1 MKKLLCYFL
10 IYSLIFTNSCTSLL
24 SLVSRTEHEE
34 ITTFRKVFEEHNKV
48 NVETSGNTIKIT
60 ATRVLNFKDDKVTRP
75 KGSIGG
81 GDDWIYFVALLGQGL
96 LSLIFTS
103 KVFPAQPNNPKLGW
117 KEDKNFWA
125 GYALIMSD
133 LFLTSGLSYFSRI
146 RETKEGIEEK
156 PISNKK
162 YKLQVGDRVFDGL
175 TNDNGQI
182 ILENIK
188 LDKADLLKGVAVLT
202 LIKNSQETYT
212 EKIDIDKFESLIRK

>member
-81 GDDWIYFVALLGQGL
+81 GDDWIYFVALLRQGL

-117 KEDKNFWA
+117 KEDKNFWPQSLDHA
-125 GYALIMSD
+125 LWNGGYP
-133 LFLTSGLSYFSRI
+133 RI
-146 RETKEGIEEK
+146 YTQQQNPAQWYADYIATYLERDI
-156 PISNKK
+156 
-162 YKLQVGDRVFDGL
+162 R
-175 TNDNGQI
+175 QI
-182 ILENIK
+182 KNILEINSVF
-188 LDKADLLKGVAVLT
+188 LK
-202 LIKNSQETYT
+202 
-212 EKIDIDKFESLIRK
+212 